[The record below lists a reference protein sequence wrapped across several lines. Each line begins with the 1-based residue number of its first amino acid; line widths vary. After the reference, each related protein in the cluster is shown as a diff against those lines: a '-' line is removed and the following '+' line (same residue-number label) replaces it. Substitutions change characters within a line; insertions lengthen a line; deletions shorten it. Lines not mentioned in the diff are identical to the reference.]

1 MCGLRNI
8 QLGKILELNILLT
21 QVIEECRKSEGKPRL
36 SSRIKQWLGRDIP
49 QSLSIRIGNYLEYFF
64 NELVSDYSILH
75 ELEVRQG
82 QRVIQFNDEW
92 HQVDLLIKHAGVI
105 YHREIK
111 CNLELDRGK
120 KRDVIYREN
129 CIVSSLQNKY
139 PSRAIDSCVFCPF
152 IDTSQEVSGLGKVE
166 GLTEFIDNFNV
177 AMTLDEFKQLGREEQ
192 IHRALLNETVY

>member
-1 MCGLRNI
+1 M
-8 QLGKILELNILLT
+8 ELNILLT
-21 QVIEECRKSEGKPRL
+21 QVIKECRKSKKKPRK
-36 SSRIKQWLGRDIP
+36 SSQIKEWLGIDVN
-49 QSLSIRIGNYLEYFF
+49 QSLCVRMGNYLELFF
-64 NELVSDYSILH
+64 NKLVSDYSILD
-75 ELEVRQG
+75 ELEVRRG
-82 QRVIQFNDEW
+82 QRSIQFNNEW
-92 HQVDLLIKHAGVI
+92 HQVDLLVKKAGVI

-111 CNLELDRGK
+111 CSLDLDCGK
-120 KRDVIYREN
+120 KRDVVYREN